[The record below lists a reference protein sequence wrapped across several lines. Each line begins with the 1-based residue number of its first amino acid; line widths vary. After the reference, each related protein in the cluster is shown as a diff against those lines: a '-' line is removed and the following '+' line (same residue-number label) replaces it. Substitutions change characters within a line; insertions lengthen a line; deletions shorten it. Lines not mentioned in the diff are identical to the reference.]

1 MREHTPSPSDPKAP
15 GGWDGDEALHRS
27 PARSGDALARLAE
40 AEDMIRAI
48 GAGEVDAFVLPDGH
62 AGRRVFTLETAD
74 RPYRMFVEN
83 MRDGAATVSS
93 TGLILFAN
101 RRLGELL
108 SCSRESIVGAPLTQF
123 LAGDPSPVLHAVYG
137 PEGHGVTVEADL
149 LDADGRPIPVLIGS
163 SPLAIDGRSFTCIT
177 FFDLRDQKAQE
188 REIARLDEA
197 QAERLTELE
206 SAKDALALQ
215 ATHDGLTG
223 LPNRALLVDRI
234 NQALAA
240 ARRSGRCTAVYFLD
254 MDGFKDIND
263 TQGHAAGD
271 AALQRAAQQLVAT
284 VRPMDSVARM
294 GGDEFAV
301 LAVDVDSHEHA
312 VDIGARLVDA
322 MSAVPRGHPN
332 GEHLGASVGLS
343 ISDRGRGTAEIL
355 IHEADTAMYK
365 AKADGGGRAEVF
377 DAALDL
383 QSQHRA
389 NAKVALQCA
398 LDERRIV
405 AHYQPIV
412 NIATGQTTGFEVLA
426 RITENSGTLMSPK
439 DFIPTAEESGLIV
452 PLGAE
457 VLTAACK
464 ELGYQRSSPTHA
476 GPWNLAVNVSA
487 RQFESGELP
496 AIVRRNL
503 EEFGLD
509 PTRLHLELTETAIMA
524 LHTGVLKQLAEIRDL
539 GVEVGLDDFGTGYA
553 SLTHLRRLPVSF
565 VKIDQT
571 FVQGITTDSE
581 DEGIVSAV
589 IALSARLGL
598 RSIAEGVETVEQL
611 DRLRE
616 FGCDEAQGYLFAKPQ
631 ATIDAAMGRTT
642 ASSTSLGFRQARLT
656 IPASFPGL

>member
-1 MREHTPSPSDPKAP
+1 V
-15 GGWDGDEALHRS
+15 
-27 PARSGDALARLAE
+27 LARLAE

-48 GAGEVDAFVLPDGH
+48 GSGQVDAFVLPGGD

-83 MRDGAATVSS
+83 MRDGAATISS

-108 SCSRESIVGAPLTQF
+108 SCARESIVGAPLTRF
-123 LAGDPSPVLHAVYG
+123 LAGDPSLILDAVYG
-137 PEGHGVTVEADL
+137 PEGHGVTVEAEL
-149 LDADGRPIPVLIGS
+149 LDADGRPIPILIGS
-163 SPLAIDGRSFTCIT
+163 ASLAVDGRSFTCVT
-177 FFDLRDQKAQE
+177 FFDLRDQKAYE
-188 REIARLDEA
+188 YEIARLDKA
-197 QAERLTELE
+197 QAERLIQLE
-206 SAKDALALQ
+206 NARDALALQ
-215 ATHDGLTG
+215 ANHDGLTG
-223 LPNRALLVDRI
+223 LPNRAVLVDRI
-234 NQALAA
+234 DQALAA

-263 TQGHAAGD
+263 THGHAAGD
-271 AALQRAAQQLVAT
+271 VALQEVALQLVAT

-312 VDIGARLVDA
+312 VDIGSRLVDA
-322 MSAVPRGHPN
+322 LSAVPRGHPN
-332 GEHLGASVGLS
+332 GKHLAASIGLS
-343 ISDRGRGTAEIL
+343 ISDRGRGRAEIL

-365 AKADGGGRAEVF
+365 AKADGGGRTEVF

-383 QSQHRA
+383 ESQHRI
-389 NAKVALQCA
+389 NAKVALQFA

-405 AHYQPIV
+405 AHYQPIL
-412 NIATGQTTGFEVLA
+412 NIATGQTTGFEALA
-426 RITENSGTLMSPK
+426 RITESGGKLVSPK

-452 PLGAE
+452 PLGEE
-457 VLTAACK
+457 VLTVACK
-464 ELGYQRSSPTHA
+464 ELGCQRSSSTHL
-476 GPWNLAVNVSA
+476 GPWNVAVNVSA

-496 AIVRRNL
+496 AIVQRNL
-503 EEFGLD
+503 VQFNLE
-509 PTRLHLELTETAIMA
+509 PARLHLELTETAIMA
-524 LHTGVLKQLAEIRDL
+524 LHTGVLKQLTQIRDL

-589 IALSARLGL
+589 IALCAHLGL
-598 RSIAEGVETVEQL
+598 RSIAEGVETTEQL

-616 FGCDEAQGYLFAKPQ
+616 FGCDEAQGYLFASPQ
-631 ATIDAAMGRTT
+631 PSIDAAMGCT
-642 ASSTSLGFRQARLT
+642 LARRNL
-656 IPASFPGL
+656 AGL